1 LKKEDLFSD
10 KLREQ
15 LDNFTVDVPEIQL
28 NKNNRIADYL
38 FTTVNNPLD
47 FVKIKPLTISILQL
61 LPASLVIFV
70 SIGTLFLL

>member
-1 LKKEDLFSD
+1 MKKEDLFSD

-38 FTTVNNPLD
+38 FTPVNNPLD

>member
-1 LKKEDLFSD
+1 MKKEDLFSD